1 MKVLIAC
8 EESQEVCK
16 AFRELGH
23 EAYSCD
29 ILPCSGGHPEWHFQ
43 KDVFEVIK
51 QEYWD
56 LMVAH
61 PPCTHLCVSGAR
73 HFKEKIA
80 DGRQQE
86 GIDFFMKL
94 INAPIERICVE
105 NPICI
110 MSSKYKKPT
119 QIIHPCQFG
128 HEAEKTTCLWL
139 KNLPNLIPTKIV
151 GKGEIVTYKSGKKM
165 SAWYSNIPTKERA
178 LIRSKTFPGI
188 AKAMANQWSK
198 VMEVKQEAMQSEA
211 RHSSQA

>member
-1 MKVLIAC
+1 MKVLVAC

-43 KDVFEVIK
+43 EDVFKVIE
-51 QEYWD
+51 QEHWD

-94 INAPIERICVE
+94 ANAPIERICIE

-119 QIIHPCQFG
+119 QIIHPWMFG
-128 HEAEKTTCLWL
+128 HGETKATCLWL
-139 KNLPNLIPTKIV
+139 KGLPILKP
-151 GKGEIVTYKSGKKM
+151 
-165 SAWYSNIPTKERA
+165 SNIVSERVQRVYRLPPSKDRA
-178 LIRSKTFPGI
+178 MLRSKTYLGI
-188 AKAMANQWSK
+188 AKAMANQWSNI
-198 VMEVKQEAMQSEA
+198 MEVNNEKINS
-211 RHSSQA
+211 

>member
-16 AFRELGH
+16 AFRELGY

-43 KDVFEVIK
+43 KDVFEVIE
-51 QEYWD
+51 QEHWD

-119 QIIHPCQFG
+119 QIIHPWQFG

-139 KNLPNLIPTKIV
+139 KNLPNLTPTNIV

-165 SAWYSNIPTKERA
+165 SAWYSNIPAKERA

>member
-51 QEYWD
+51 QEHWD

-119 QIIHPCQFG
+119 QIIHPWQFG

-139 KNLPNLIPTKIV
+139 KNLPNLTPTKIV

-165 SAWYSNIPTKERA
+165 SAWYSNIPAKERA

-198 VMEVKQEAMQSEA
+198 VMEVKQDENNKKQ
-211 RHSSQA
+211 

>member
-1 MKVLIAC
+1 MRILIAC
-8 EESQEVCK
+8 EESQAVCK

-23 EAYSCD
+23 EAFSCD
-29 ILPCSGGHPEWHFQ
+29 TLPCSGGHPEWHIQ

-51 QEYWD
+51 QEHWD

-119 QIIHPCQFG
+119 QIIHPWQFG

-139 KNLPNLIPTKIV
+139 KNLPNLTPTRIV

-198 VMEVKQEAMQSEA
+198 VMEAGSLV
-211 RHSSQA
+211 

>member
-23 EAYSCD
+23 ESYSCD

-43 KDVFEVIK
+43 KDVFKVIE
-51 QEYWD
+51 QEHWD

-119 QIIHPCQFG
+119 QIIHPWQFG

-139 KNLPNLIPTKIV
+139 KNLPNLTPTNIV

-165 SAWYSNIPTKERA
+165 SAWYSNIPAKERA

-198 VMEVKQEAMQSEA
+198 VMEVKQEAMQSQA